1 MRVTQ
6 KAIFDTHRFRLEQ
19 ITDEMVDTSMDVI
32 TGKRINE
39 MKDDPVGYTQVLALK
54 SNLSDIGQ
62 ISQNISTGRT
72 WLRAGETA
80 LRNVED
86 IITEVKTLTM
96 AMSSATVTSENRK
109 VAAEQIKGYLLQIE
123 SLSNTRV
130 NGHYL
135 FAGTKTDTQAFEL
148 DDQDNPTT
156 ATYLGNDGA
165 FAVKTGKDTNVT
177 VGHDGDA
184 IFSDLFSNLID
195 LRGYLEANDVSGI
208 ASSLD
213 VLDTDFDRI
222 NRKVADIGSMELRL
236 DTKERVIK
244 DLDFRYTENR
254 AELEE
259 LDITE
264 AITRMQETQLAY
276 QAALSSSAKVMKLS
290 LVDFL

>member
-19 ITDEMVDTSMDVI
+19 ITDQLNDTSLDVA

-62 ISQNISTGRT
+62 IAQNISTGRT

-80 LRNVED
+80 LNSVKD
-86 IITEVKTLTM
+86 IITEVKTLTISM
-96 AMSSATVTSENRK
+96 RSATVDAGNRQ

-130 NGHYL
+130 NGQYL
-135 FAGTKTDTQAFEL
+135 FAGTKTDTPPFEL
-148 DDQDNPTT
+148 DDPDNPTT
-156 ATYLGNDGA
+156 ATYSGNDGA

-184 IFSDLFSNLID
+184 IFSGLFSTLID
-195 LRGYLEANDVSGI
+195 LKGYLEANDTAGI
-208 ASSLD
+208 GSSLD
-213 VLDTDFDRI
+213 ALDTDFDRI
-222 NRKVADIGSMELRL
+222 TRNVSDIGAKELRL
-236 DTKERVIK
+236 DTKEKVIN

-259 LDITE
+259 LDIAE
-264 AITRMQETQLAY
+264 AITKMQATQLAY
-276 QAALSSSAKVMKLS
+276 QAALSSSAKVMQLS
-290 LVDFL
+290 LVNYL